1 MSEVT
6 LVLLLVWGTL
16 VGLDLVSVPQMMI
29 ARPLVAGTFAGL
41 LVGDLETGL
50 RLGIVFELFQ
60 FDVLPVGAARYP
72 EFGPATIAA
81 VAAAH
86 WLGRADAW
94 GIGIGLGLLIALLAG
109 GSLHWLR
116 TANARAVRG
125 AAAQLESGD
134 VRVLARLHAAGLVRD
149 VARAGG
155 VTAIGLVTGWLL
167 WVAGAARLPSHV
179 FALTSALGGGAALAA
194 GVAGLLR
201 LVGRGAGLRWFAA
214 GLAGGVMALWIA

>member
-1 MSEVT
+1 MSAGT
-6 LVLLLVWGTL
+6 LALLVVWGAL

-72 EFGPATIAA
+72 EYGPATIAA
-81 VAAAH
+81 VAVAH

-94 GIGIGLGLLIALLAG
+94 GIGVGIGLLVALFAG
-109 GSLHWLR
+109 STLHWLR
-116 TANARAVRG
+116 TANARAVRR
-125 AAAQLESGD
+125 ASAQLESGD
-134 VRVLARLHAAGLVRD
+134 VRALARIHVTGLARD
-149 VARAGG
+149 VARAG
-155 VTAIGLVTGWLL
+155 LVTVTGLSAGWLL
-167 WVAGAARLPSHV
+167 WRAGAAQLPARV
-179 FALTSALGGGAALAA
+179 FVLTSALGGGAALAA

-201 LVGRGAGLRWFAA
+201 IVGRGAGFRWFAA
-214 GLAGGVMALWIA
+214 GLAGGVVALWIA

>member
-1 MSEVT
+1 MSEGT
-6 LVLLLVWGTL
+6 LALLLVWGTL

-60 FDVLPVGAARYP
+60 FDILPVGAARYP
-72 EFGPATIAA
+72 EYGPATVAA

-94 GIGIGLGLLIALLAG
+94 GVGVGLGLLVALFAG
-109 GSLHWLR
+109 GTLHWLR
-116 TANARAVRG
+116 SANARAVRG

-134 VRVLARLHAAGLVRD
+134 VHALARIHAAGLARD
-149 VARAGG
+149 VTRAGI
-155 VTAIGLVTGWLL
+155 VTATGLVVGWLL
-167 WVAGAARLPSHV
+167 WRAGGARLPSHV
-179 FALTSALGGGAALAA
+179 FELTAALGGGAALAA

-201 LVGRGAGLRWFAA
+201 IVGRGAGLRWFAA
-214 GLAGGVMALWIA
+214 GLAGGVAALWIA

>member
-1 MSEVT
+1 MSEGT
-6 LVLLLVWGTL
+6 LALLLVWGTL

-41 LVGDLETGL
+41 LVGDPETGL

-72 EFGPATIAA
+72 EFGPATVAA

-94 GIGIGLGLLIALLAG
+94 GIGVGLGLLIALFAG
-109 GSLHWLR
+109 STLHWLR
-116 TANARAVRG
+116 TANARAVRA
-125 AAAQLESGD
+125 AAAQLETGD
-134 VRVLARLHAAGLVRD
+134 VHVLARIHAAGLARD
-149 VARAGG
+149 VIRA
-155 VTAIGLVTGWLL
+155 GLVTATGLAAGWLL
-167 WVAGAARLPSHV
+167 WRAGAARLPSHV
-179 FALTSALGGGAALAA
+179 FALTSALGGGAARAA

-201 LVGRGAGLRWFAA
+201 IVRPGAGLRWFAA